1 MKEEKRNNANM
12 YIDNIRLI
20 DDSFFEIFFRDD
32 PKYIEVVIHEI
43 FKHIGRPLASIE
55 KVETQSRLHSLGYRE
70 LCLDLLATD
79 SNKNKI
85 NIEIQRTTINI
96 LTKRA
101 RYHSALL
108 DSNTL
113 DKNHDFCELME
124 NYIIFITEK
133 DFRKLGKPIYQV
145 ERVFLE
151 DQAPF
156 NDGTHILFVN
166 GQYQHHDTIG
176 NIMKD
181 FFSRGAEQMNNPV
194 LAERMKYLK
203 ETEEGRKELSGIEI
217 QIASEAKA
225 EGKVEGNAEGKLEV
239 AINLL
244 QLGKSPIELI
254 SQATGFSIEFLK
266 ELQSTLPTP
275 A

>member
-1 MKEEKRNNANM
+1 MKEEKRNNTNI

-43 FKHIGRPLASIE
+43 FKHIGRPLVSIE
-55 KVETQSRLHSLGYRE
+55 KVETQSRLQSLGHRE

-79 SNKNKI
+79 SNQNKI
-85 NIEIQRTTINI
+85 NIEIQRATTNI

-113 DKNHDFCELME
+113 NKNHDFCELME

-145 ERVFLE
+145 ERVFIE
-151 DQAPF
+151 DQTPF

-166 GQYQHHDTIG
+166 GQYQHDDPIG
-176 NIMKD
+176 NLMKD
-181 FFSRGAEQMNNPV
+181 FFSKGAEQMNNPV

-203 ETEEGRKELSGIEI
+203 ETEEGRKELSGVEV
-217 QIASEAKA
+217 QIASRAKA

-254 SQATGFSIEFLK
+254 SEATGFSIEFLK

>member
-1 MKEEKRNNANM
+1 
-12 YIDNIRLI
+12 
-20 DDSFFEIFFRDD
+20 
-32 PKYIEVVIHEI
+32 
-43 FKHIGRPLASIE
+43 
-55 KVETQSRLHSLGYRE
+55 
-70 LCLDLLATD
+70 
-79 SNKNKI
+79 
-85 NIEIQRTTINI
+85 
-96 LTKRA
+96 
-101 RYHSALL
+101 
-108 DSNTL
+108 
-113 DKNHDFCELME
+113 
-124 NYIIFITEK
+124 
-133 DFRKLGKPIYQV
+133 
-145 ERVFLE
+145 
-151 DQAPF
+151 
-156 NDGTHILFVN
+156 
-166 GQYQHHDTIG
+166 
-176 NIMKD
+176 
-181 FFSRGAEQMNNPV
+181 MNNPV